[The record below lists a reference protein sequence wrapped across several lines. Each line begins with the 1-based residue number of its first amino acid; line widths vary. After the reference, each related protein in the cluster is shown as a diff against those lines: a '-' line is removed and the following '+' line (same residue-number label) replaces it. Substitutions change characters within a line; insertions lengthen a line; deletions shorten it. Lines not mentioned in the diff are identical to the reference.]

1 MNQEQRKRRDRL
13 IDRAIKER
21 LERRQGKRAAATL
34 EGGTIRNGRV
44 YSPDGVDMSHRY
56 EVRKTALPR
65 VKRYFRNW
73 SDMGLYAQENGGYV
87 WGLFKST
94 VTMEEQWADAGL
106 TQSDFARLM
115 FIGTYTDYE
124 GVLRHPNGRLITK
137 DSLREMVDI
146 HPTKFAEFYRKLTAA
161 AIIREAEDGAIQMSP
176 DVFHRGEIP
185 KGDYA
190 DRIRI
195 YRDTVRELYGKYGK
209 GRSVRQLG
217 IVYSVIPF
225 MHRNLNIIC
234 FNPLEKNDELIQPIT
249 LDKLAVLL
257 GYQNTGKFKQA
268 LRGIKIGN
276 QPVFAFVEDVEDS
289 RKRRILVNP
298 RVVFAG
304 DFEGLMA
311 CRAIAAVF
319 N

>member
-1 MNQEQRKRRDRL
+1 MATDQQKRRRRRIDQAIIDRL
-13 IDRAIKER
+13 A
-21 LERRQGKRAAATL
+21 RRQGRRASATL
-34 EGGTIRNGRV
+34 DGGTIRNGRV
-44 YSPDGVDMSHRY
+44 ISPDGVDMSHRF
-56 EVRKTALPR
+56 EVKPTVIPR
-65 VKRYFRNW
+65 VRWYFRNR
-73 SDMGLYAQENGGYV
+73 SEMGLFAEENGGYV
-87 WGLFKST
+87 WGLFKSCA
-94 VTMEEQWADAGL
+94 TMEMHWADAGL

-115 FIGTYTDYE
+115 FIGTYTNYE
-124 GVLRHPNGRLITK
+124 GVLCHPNGRMISK
-137 DSLREMVDI
+137 DSLRELVGI
-146 HPTKFAEFYRKLTAA
+146 HRTKFDEFYGKLIAA
-161 AIIREAEDGAIQMSP
+161 SIIREAEDGAIQMSP
-176 DVFHRGEIP
+176 DVFQRGEIP
-185 KGDYA
+185 KGEYI

-195 YRDTVRELYGKYGK
+195 YRDAVRGLYDKYGK

-234 FNPLEKNDELIQPIT
+234 FNPLEKNDDQIRPIT
-249 LDKLAVLL
+249 LDKLALML
-257 GYQNTGKFKQA
+257 GYQDTGKFKRA
-268 LRGIKIGN
+268 LRAINIGS

-311 CRAIAAVF
+311 CRAIAVEF

>member
-1 MNQEQRKRRDRL
+1 MDQQMRRRRR
-13 IDRAIKER
+13 IDRAIIDR
-21 LERRQGKRAAATL
+21 LARRQGRRAAATL

-44 YSPDGVDMSHRY
+44 YSPDGVDMSHRF
-56 EVRKTALPR
+56 EVKATVLPR
-65 VKRYFRNW
+65 ARHYFRNR
-73 SDMGLYAQENGGYV
+73 SEMGRYAEENGGYV
-87 WGLFKST
+87 WGLFKSCA
-94 VTMEEQWADAGL
+94 TMEMYWADAGL

-124 GVLRHPNGRLITK
+124 GVLRHPNGRRITK
-137 DSLREMVDI
+137 DSMRELVGI
-146 HPTKFAEFYRKLTAA
+146 HRTKFDEFYGKLTAA
-161 AIIREAEDGAIQMSP
+161 SIIKEAEDGAIQMSP
-176 DVFHRGEIP
+176 DVFARGEIP
-185 KGDYA
+185 VGEYV

-195 YRDTVRELYGKYGK
+195 YRNTVRELYGKYGT

-217 IVYSVIPF
+217 IIYSVIPF

-234 FNPLEKNDELIQPIT
+234 FNPLEKNDDLIRPIT
-249 LDKLAVLL
+249 LDKLALMI
-257 GYQNTGKFKQA
+257 GYQDAGKFKKA
-268 LRGIKIGN
+268 LRAINIGN